1 MMIKMMNIQGRLCR
15 YSRSSI
21 KLVKIF
27 LFCMI
32 LLSWSMPVQAN
43 TNISEVENNNLINPK
58 FETEVLQVIRKHP
71 EIVKEALEAYQQQQ
85 QQKQQQVRQLIKQ
98 EIKENPNSVIGESP
112 VTGATEQKIVL
123 IEFSDFQCPFC
134 AKAHKTLK
142 QFMAKH
148 QDEVTLVYKHFPLT
162 AIHPEAIPAAKAAWA
177 ASKQGKFWQYQDAL
191 FAKQDKLGERFYVDI
206 AKNLK
211 LDLSQFNQ
219 QRNSAEANAV
229 IQKDRKLAEKL
240 GVRGTP
246 FFFINGE
253 TFSGAVPLSKME
265 SVLFGLKAN
274 SQVESA
280 T

>member
-1 MMIKMMNIQGRLCR
+1 MRYIQCVSPRGW
-15 YSRSSI
+15 RSPV
-21 KLVKIF
+21 KLAVIF
-27 LFCMI
+27 FFCMT
-32 LLSWSMPVQAN
+32 LFSWSMPVQAN
-43 TNISEVENNNLINPK
+43 TNIQRLENNNLVNSK
-58 FETEVLQVIRKHP
+58 LEAEVLQIIRNHP

-85 QQKQQQVRQLIKQ
+85 KQQQAQQLIKQ
-98 EIKENPNSVIGESP
+98 EIKENPSSVIGESP

-134 AKAHKTLK
+134 AKADKTLK

-162 AIHPEAIPAAKAAWA
+162 KIHPEAIPAAKAAWA

-191 FAKQDKLGERFYVDI
+191 FAKQDKLGEKLYVNI

-219 QRNSAEANAV
+219 QRNSAEVNAV
-229 IQKDRKLAEKL
+229 IEKDKQFAQKL
-240 GVRGTP
+240 GIQGTP

-265 SVLFGLKAN
+265 SVLSGSKAN

>member
-1 MMIKMMNIQGRLCR
+1 MMNILCALRR
-15 YSRSSI
+15 YWRRFFE
-21 KLVKIF
+21 LVG
-27 LFCMI
+27 I
-32 LLSWSMPVQAN
+32 LLCCIILFSWSMPVEAN
-43 TNISEVENNNLINPK
+43 TNIPEVENSNLVNPK
-58 FETEVLQVIRKHP
+58 LEAEVLRAIRNHP

-85 QQKQQQVRQLIKQ
+85 QKKQQQAQQLIKQ
-98 EIKENPNSVIGESP
+98 EIKENPSSVIGESP
-112 VTGATEQKIVL
+112 VTGAIEQKIVL

-148 QDEVTLVYKHFPLT
+148 QNEVTLVYKHFPLT
-162 AIHPEAIPAAKAAWA
+162 TIHPEAIPAAKAAWA

-191 FAKQDKLGERFYVDI
+191 FAKQDKLGDKLYVDI

-219 QRNSAEANAV
+219 QRNSAEVNAA
-229 IQKDRKLAEKL
+229 IAKDKQFAQKL
-240 GVRGTP
+240 GLRGTP

-265 SVLFGLKAN
+265 SVLSGIKAN
-274 SQVESA
+274 SQAESV

>member
-1 MMIKMMNIQGRLCR
+1 MINIQYTLHRCW
-15 YSRSSI
+15 RSSI
-21 KLVKIF
+21 KLIEI
-27 LFCMI
+27 LFFCII
-32 LLSWSMPVQAN
+32 LFSWSMPVQAN
-43 TNISEVENNNLINPK
+43 TNIQEVENNNIINSK
-58 FETEVLQVIRKHP
+58 LEAEVLQIIRNHP

-85 QQKQQQVRQLIKQ
+85 QKKLLQAQQLIKQ
-98 EIKENPNSVIGESP
+98 EIKENPSSVIGESP
-112 VTGATEQKIVL
+112 ITGAREQKIVL

-177 ASKQGKFWQYQDAL
+177 ASQQGKFWQYQDAL
-191 FAKQDKLGERFYVDI
+191 FTKQDKLGEKLYINI

-211 LDLSQFNQ
+211 LDLSQFKQ
-219 QRNSAEANAV
+219 QRNSAEVNAV
-229 IQKDRKLAEKL
+229 IEKDKQLAQKL
-240 GVRGTP
+240 GIRGTP

-265 SVLFGLKAN
+265 SVLSSLKAN